1 MIFQPAAHAHVD
13 NARVVS
19 TLAFTTGGAVVV
31 AAALLFIQGP
41 VIGADVVA
49 PTPITV
55 GAGGLVGVAWFALLT
70 WPPQRWSI
78 RERRPLGR
86 AVTATAIGLRACAE
100 EVAWRGS
107 LLALDQIHGH
117 GLVWNAAMSVGFG
130 VVHDRRHGR
139 LGLVATGVVFGAL
152 VLVTDDVISACVA
165 HTVFNIAAFNVVP
178 RHDAPLVATAPATC
192 ATSLVFGP
200 PPGFSAQS
208 TRRPVSSGQA
218 AVTSNEAPFVV
229 EWSDVFK
236 RLGRSQALAG
246 FSLTVRRGDITAVLG
261 PNGAGKTTAISLAL
275 GLRRPDN
282 GTVRVLGLDPRT
294 GRSSGLGS
302 GSASRKLSV
311 GAAPQDVSFPMTM
324 RVRELVEFTRAH
336 YDDPYSVHDVL
347 AWCGITD
354 LAGRQAGGLSGGER
368 RRLALALALAG
379 RPRLVVLD
387 EPTAGLDVD
396 ARAALWE
403 RLRWFRDHGGSVLLT
418 THDLTEAEQLAD
430 RVAVVDRGR
439 VVATDTP
446 ADLRR
451 TLGTSTMRFE
461 VARRALD
468 GLRRVA
474 ADATVTS
481 DPAEHSD
488 AVEIVIMSRDTDEV
502 VRRLVGEHVVFRRLR
517 IEEASLEDAIRT
529 MAR

>member
-1 MIFQPAAHAHVD
+1 
-13 NARVVS
+13 
-19 TLAFTTGGAVVV
+19 
-31 AAALLFIQGP
+31 
-41 VIGADVVA
+41 
-49 PTPITV
+49 
-55 GAGGLVGVAWFALLT
+55 
-70 WPPQRWSI
+70 
-78 RERRPLGR
+78 
-86 AVTATAIGLRACAE
+86 
-100 EVAWRGS
+100 
-107 LLALDQIHGH
+107 
-117 GLVWNAAMSVGFG
+117 
-130 VVHDRRHGR
+130 
-139 LGLVATGVVFGAL
+139 
-152 VLVTDDVISACVA
+152 
-165 HTVFNIAAFNVVP
+165 
-178 RHDAPLVATAPATC
+178 
-192 ATSLVFGP
+192 
-200 PPGFSAQS
+200 
-208 TRRPVSSGQA
+208 
-218 AVTSNEAPFVV
+218 
-229 EWSDVFK
+229 
-236 RLGRSQALAG
+236 
-246 FSLTVRRGDITAVLG
+246 
-261 PNGAGKTTAISLAL
+261 
-275 GLRRPDN
+275 
-282 GTVRVLGLDPRT
+282 
-294 GRSSGLGS
+294 
-302 GSASRKLSV
+302 
-311 GAAPQDVSFPMTM
+311 MTM

-336 YDDPYSVHDVL
+336 YDDPHPVHDVL

-354 LAGRQAGGLSGGER
+354 LADRQAGGLSGGER

-451 TLGTSTMRFE
+451 TLGTSTMRFD

-488 AVEIVIMSRDTDEV
+488 TVEIVIVSRDTDEV